1 MIENQE
7 DYDNLLSL
15 VRGENR
21 KCLEDLVQ
29 IEDLEEFSILLCQI
43 FQVGIYEG
51 LIEDLVELF
60 LFFHDKVDFAVEAA
74 ILSLEE
80 ILEERTCPRIRWSET
95 IELMTALLNLEYKT
109 NQGTVERVDKR
120 GKIMEFIAKFILQ
133 EGSRITFSLRSHPPS
148 PPPPILTSSN
158 LTDILIE
165 KLALNLLSNLS
176 YFNIIFQFK
185 IFYTFCQ
192 ENL

>member
-133 EGSRITFSLRSHPPS
+133 EGSRITFSLRSHPPP
-148 PPPPILTSSN
+148 PPPPILTSSI

>member
-21 KCLEDLVQ
+21 KCLEDLAQ

-43 FQVGIYEG
+43 FQVGIYER
-51 LIEDLVELF
+51 LINDLVQLF

-109 NQGTVERVDKR
+109 NQGTVELVDKR

-133 EGSRITFSLRSHPPS
+133 GCSRITFSLRSYPPT
-148 PPPPILTSSN
+148 PPPLT
-158 LTDILIE
+158 
-165 KLALNLLSNLS
+165 
-176 YFNIIFQFK
+176 F
-185 IFYTFCQ
+185 
-192 ENL
+192 

>member
-21 KCLEDLVQ
+21 KCLEDLAQ
-29 IEDLEEFSILLCQI
+29 IQDLEEFSILLCQI

-51 LIEDLVELF
+51 LIKELVQLF

-80 ILEERTCPRIRWSET
+80 ILEGRTCPRIRWSET
-95 IELMTALLNLEYKT
+95 IELMTALLDLEYKT
-109 NQGTVERVDKR
+109 NQGTVDRVDKR

-133 EGSRITFSLRSHPPS
+133 GGSRIIFSLRSPSYPP
-148 PPPPILTSSN
+148 PPPPILTSCN
-158 LTDILIE
+158 LTHILTE
-165 KLALNLLSNLS
+165 NLALNLLSNLS
-176 YFNIIFQFK
+176 YFDIIF
-185 IFYTFCQ
+185 
-192 ENL
+192 